1 MLLRHFGRAAM
12 LVLALSAVQPS
23 EARAAGDPAGF
34 IADLGQQAIVVLTS
48 QRSESE
54 REGQFRTL
62 FNTGFDVPAVARFAL
77 GRYWGTASPAQQQEF
92 INLFTTYTVH
102 AYTVRFNE
110 FNGEQLKVTGSRP
123 ESDSSSLVSSL
134 LGGSGAQPVRID
146 WRVEGAPGAYKITD
160 VIVEGVSMMIT
171 QRQEFS
177 AVIQR
182 GGGDIEALL
191 KPLRARA
198 RQS

>member
-1 MLLRHFGRAAM
+1 MLPRNLVRAVLIVIAM
-12 LVLALSAVQPS
+12 AAPRGPASAAS
-23 EARAAGDPAGF
+23 DPVTF
-34 IADLGQQAIVVLTS
+34 IADLGQQAMVVLTS

-54 REGQFRTL
+54 REGQFRAL

-77 GRYWGTASPAQQQEF
+77 GRYWATASADQQREF
-92 INLFTTYTVH
+92 VNLFTTYTVR

-110 FNGEQLKVTGSRP
+110 YSGQQFKVTGSRP
-123 ESDSSSLVSSL
+123 EGDNSSLVSSL
-134 LGGSGAQPVRID
+134 LGGGAGQPIRID
-146 WRVEGAPGAYKITD
+146 WRVEGASGVYKVTD
-160 VIVEGVSMMIT
+160 VVVEGVSMMVT

-191 KPLRARA
+191 KPLRAKA